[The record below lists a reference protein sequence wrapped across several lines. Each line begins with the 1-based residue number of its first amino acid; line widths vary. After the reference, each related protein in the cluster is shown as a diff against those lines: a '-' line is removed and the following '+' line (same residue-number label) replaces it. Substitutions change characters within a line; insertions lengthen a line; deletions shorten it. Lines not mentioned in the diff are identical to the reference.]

1 VRYVKCFDSDGFRRA
16 VEDEVRRQRAGHNY
30 LAGMNPGKLKQAM
43 DWSTAQE
50 SFLSLLRKLVGNGTP
65 ACRTAN

>member
-1 VRYVKCFDSDGFRRA
+1 MRQ
-16 VEDEVRRQRAGHNY
+16 QRAGRNY

-50 SFLSLLRKLVGNGTP
+50 SFLSLLQKMTGDGVP
-65 ACRTAN
+65 ADRAAN